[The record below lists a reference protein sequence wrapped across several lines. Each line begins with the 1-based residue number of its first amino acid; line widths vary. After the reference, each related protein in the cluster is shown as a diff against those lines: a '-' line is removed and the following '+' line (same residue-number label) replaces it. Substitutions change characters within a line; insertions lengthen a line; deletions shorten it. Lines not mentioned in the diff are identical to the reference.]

1 MNKPLIVSAIILVA
15 NSGCASERLYVKV
28 IDELGR
34 PVTNYDEY
42 SLSLDIADKVESAR
56 SRGEYEDE
64 VRRRNGVV
72 EKRNKY
78 DEEFP
83 QIEVEFQ

>member
-34 PVTNYDEY
+34 PVTNAVVAVAVPPATAFGATGY
-42 SLSLDIADKVESAR
+42 SPQKGSRYQSFPVPTAPILNSTRIGICIKAR
-56 SRGEYEDE
+56 
-64 VRRRNGVV
+64 
-72 EKRNKY
+72 
-78 DEEFP
+78 
-83 QIEVEFQ
+83 